1 MASTLTKGEYQ
12 HRPSSAGPE
21 KTFMGHPRG
30 LVNLFMTEMWER
42 YSFYGMRAL
51 LVLYLVAPA
60 SQGGL
65 AMNAAMATAIYSLYN
80 AMVYLLALP
89 GGWFADRAWGARK
102 TVAIGGTV
110 IMIGHFLLAV
120 PARVSFFVGL
130 VCIAVGSGL
139 LKANISTMVGHLYE
153 DKDDP
158 RRDGGFTIFYMGIN
172 LGAFIAPLTIGT
184 IGQSVSWHLGF
195 AMAGV
200 GMALGLGFF
209 ALGSRHMSERSDVV
223 PTPLS
228 RAERTAV
235 VRKPLTWLAVAAVA
249 YGCVGLSGHFTLS
262 WAMLPLTVLC
272 IVLPSWY
279 LLRMKRDK
287 SLGPADRARMSAYVW
302 FFAAAALFWGI
313 YDQTGS
319 TLNLFAQD
327 STSRTFFGMGF
338 PASWFQACN
347 PLYIMAL
354 APVFAWGWVALSRR
368 AKEPGTPAKFAV
380 GLVLI
385 GLSFAVMMVAQGIAV
400 DGVKVSPMWL
410 VMVYL
415 IQTVGELT
423 LSPVGLSLTTK
434 LAPEK
439 YSSQMMGVWFLAV
452 TVGDSVVA
460 LLQQFGVS
468 TDAPS
473 WFASQGALALL
484 GGIAIF
490 VYRNKVKAL
499 MGGVR

>member
-1 MASTLTKGEYQ
+1 MASSLTKDE
-12 HRPSSAGPE
+12 HRTSSAGTE

-89 GGWFADRAWGARK
+89 GGWFADRAWGARR

-139 LKANISTMVGHLYE
+139 LKANISTMVGHLYK
-153 DKDDP
+153 DKNDP

-184 IGQSVSWHLGF
+184 VGQSISWHLGF

-200 GMALGLGFF
+200 GMALGLAFF

-228 RAERTAV
+228 RAERAAV
-235 VRKPLTWLAVAAVA
+235 VRKSLVWLAVAAVA
-249 YGCVGLSGHFTLS
+249 YGCVGLSGHLTLN
-262 WAMLPLTVLC
+262 WAMLPLTVLG
-272 IVLPSWY
+272 IFLPCWY

-287 SLGPADRARMSAYVW
+287 ALAKAERARMSAYVW

-327 STSRTFFGMGF
+327 STARTFFGLGF
-338 PASWFQACN
+338 PASWFQAFN

-354 APVFAWGWVALSRR
+354 APVFAWAWMALSRR

-385 GLSFAVMMVAQGIAV
+385 GLSFGVMMIAQGVAV
-400 DGVKVSPMWL
+400 DGVRVSPMWL
-410 VMVYL
+410 AMVYL

-460 LLQQFGVS
+460 LLQQFGVP

-484 GGIAIF
+484 GGTAIF
-490 VYRNKVKAL
+490 MYRNKVKEL

>member
-1 MASTLTKGEYQ
+1 MASSLTKDE
-12 HRPSSAGPE
+12 HRTSGAGTE

-80 AMVYLLALP
+80 AMVYPLALP

-120 PARVSFFVGL
+120 PVRVSFFVGL

-139 LKANISTMVGHLYE
+139 LKANISTMVGHLYK
-153 DKDDP
+153 DKNDP

-184 IGQSVSWHLGF
+184 VGQSISWHLGF

-200 GMALGLGFF
+200 GMALGLAFF
-209 ALGSRHMSERSDVV
+209 TLGSRHMSERSDVV

-228 RAERTAV
+228 RAERSAV
-235 VRKPLTWLAVAAVA
+235 VRKSLGWLAVAAVA
-249 YGCVGLSGHFTLS
+249 YGCVGLSGHLTLNR
-262 WAMLPLTVLC
+262 AMLPLTVLG
-272 IVLPSWY
+272 IVLPCWY

-287 SLGPADRARMSAYVW
+287 ALAKAERARMSAYVW

-327 STSRTFFGMGF
+327 STARTFFGLGF
-338 PASWFQACN
+338 PASWFQAFN

-354 APVFAWGWVALSRR
+354 APVFAWAWMALSRR

-385 GLSFAVMMVAQGIAV
+385 GLSFGVMMIAQGVAV
-400 DGVKVSPMWL
+400 DGVRVSPMWL
-410 VMVYL
+410 AMVYL

-460 LLQQFGVS
+460 LLQQLGVP

-473 WFASQGALALL
+473 WFACQGALALL

-490 VYRNKVKAL
+490 MYRNKVKEL

>member
-1 MASTLTKGEYQ
+1 MASSLTKDE
-12 HRPSSAGPE
+12 HRTSAAGTE

-102 TVAIGGTV
+102 TVTIGGTV

-139 LKANISTMVGHLYE
+139 LKANISTMVGHLYK
-153 DKDDP
+153 DKNDP

-184 IGQSVSWHLGF
+184 VGQSISWHLGF

-200 GMALGLGFF
+200 GMALGLAFF
-209 ALGSRHMSERSDVV
+209 TLGSRHMSERSDVV

-235 VRKPLTWLAVAAVA
+235 VRKSLVWLAVAAVA
-249 YGCVGLSGHFTLS
+249 YGCVGLSGHLTLN
-262 WAMLPLTVLC
+262 WAMLPLTVLG
-272 IVLPSWY
+272 IFLPCWY

-287 SLGPADRARMSAYVW
+287 ALARAERSRMSAYVW

-327 STSRTFFGMGF
+327 STARTFFGLGF
-338 PASWFQACN
+338 PASWFQAFN

-354 APVFAWGWVALSRR
+354 APVFAWAWMALSRR

-385 GLSFAVMMVAQGIAV
+385 GLSFGVMMIAQGVAV
-400 DGVKVSPMWL
+400 DGVRVSPMWL
-410 VMVYL
+410 AMVYL

-434 LAPEK
+434 LAPAK

-460 LLQQFGVS
+460 LLQQLGVP

-473 WFASQGALALL
+473 WFASQGTLALL

-490 VYRNKVKAL
+490 MYRNKVKEL